1 MLRSFFFFF
10 NDTATTEIYT
20 LSLHDAL
27 PILSRHHGRA
37 VRRENANRRLLQLR
51 PLALRVG
58 RGRLAVASGAEI
70 SDRKSTRL
78 NSSHDQISY
87 AVFCLKKKK
96 TADERRATDPRDTSR
111 RT

>member
-1 MLRSFFFFF
+1 MVRSVFVFFFFFF

-27 PILSRHHGRA
+27 PIWAPPCAGHEPAEAITVPLGEPRM
-37 VRRENANRRLLQLR
+37 R
-51 PLALRVG
+51 P
-58 RGRLAVASGAEI
+58 
-70 SDRKSTRL
+70 DRKSTRL

-96 TADERRATDPRDTSR
+96 KINFRFLMEKKKKKH
-111 RT
+111 